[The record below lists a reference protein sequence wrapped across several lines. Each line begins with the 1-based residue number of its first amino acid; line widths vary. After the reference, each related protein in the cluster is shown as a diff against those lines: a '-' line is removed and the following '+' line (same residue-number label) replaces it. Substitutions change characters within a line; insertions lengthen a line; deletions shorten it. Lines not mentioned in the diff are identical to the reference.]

1 MLLFPKYSELLDS
14 EAPTETLRTQ
24 QRTDVKKIFKTLTA
38 AVASGA
44 IAFTMTACGSNEA
57 SSENNTSS
65 VSASD
70 STTQFPITIKHRF
83 GETPI
88 KEAPQR
94 IACVGWANQEVPL
107 ALGQVP
113 VGMTKATYGDDDDN
127 GILPWVEDKLKEL
140 GADSG
145 DKKPVLFDETDGI
158 PFEQVAETKPDI
170 ILATY
175 SGISKEDYETLS
187 KIAPVIAYPD
197 MAWGTSLEDMVLIS
211 SKAIGKA
218 DEGKK
223 LSENLDA
230 TIADALEKYP
240 NLKGKKALF
249 TTPGNGS
256 DPSKLSFYSTEDP
269 RMGFLMDHGLA
280 APKIVEEKSKTAD
293 NFWVEVSTENPEQF
307 DDVDLIISYSS
318 GDKAKEEKKVKDMQ
332 ADPLLSKIPAVKN
345 GNIAFLEDGPLGAS
359 ANPSPLAI
367 PWGIDRYFG
376 ALNEGLKK

>member
-1 MLLFPKYSELLDS
+1 M
-14 EAPTETLRTQ
+14 
-24 QRTDVKKIFKTLTA
+24 KKIFKTLTA

-249 TTPGNGS
+249 ATPATAQTHPSLASTPQKILVWDSSWTTVLQRRRS
-256 DPSKLSFYSTEDP
+256 SRKSP
-269 RMGFLMDHGLA
+269 RL
-280 APKIVEEKSKTAD
+280 PT
-293 NFWVEVSTENPEQF
+293 
-307 DDVDLIISYSS
+307 IS
-318 GDKAKEEKKVKDMQ
+318 G
-332 ADPLLSKIPAVKN
+332 
-345 GNIAFLEDGPLGAS
+345 
-359 ANPSPLAI
+359 
-367 PWGIDRYFG
+367 
-376 ALNEGLKK
+376 

>member
-1 MLLFPKYSELLDS
+1 M
-14 EAPTETLRTQ
+14 
-24 QRTDVKKIFKTLTA
+24 KKIFKTLTA

-249 TTPGNGS
+249 ATPGNGS

-318 GDKAKEEKKVKDMQ
+318 GDKAEEEKKVKDMQ

>member
-1 MLLFPKYSELLDS
+1 
-14 EAPTETLRTQ
+14 
-24 QRTDVKKIFKTLTA
+24 
-38 AVASGA
+38 
-44 IAFTMTACGSNEA
+44 
-57 SSENNTSS
+57 
-65 VSASD
+65 
-70 STTQFPITIKHRF
+70 
-83 GETPI
+83 
-88 KEAPQR
+88 
-94 IACVGWANQEVPL
+94 
-107 ALGQVP
+107 
-113 VGMTKATYGDDDDN
+113 MTKATYGDDDDN

-249 TTPGNGS
+249 ATPGNGS

-318 GDKAKEEKKVKDMQ
+318 GDKAEEEKKVKDMQ

>member
-127 GILPWVEDKLKEL
+127 GILPWVEDKLK
-140 GADSG
+140 
-145 DKKPVLFDETDGI
+145 
-158 PFEQVAETKPDI
+158 
-170 ILATY
+170 
-175 SGISKEDYETLS
+175 
-187 KIAPVIAYPD
+187 
-197 MAWGTSLEDMVLIS
+197 
-211 SKAIGKA
+211 
-218 DEGKK
+218 
-223 LSENLDA
+223 
-230 TIADALEKYP
+230 
-240 NLKGKKALF
+240 
-249 TTPGNGS
+249 
-256 DPSKLSFYSTEDP
+256 
-269 RMGFLMDHGLA
+269 
-280 APKIVEEKSKTAD
+280 
-293 NFWVEVSTENPEQF
+293 
-307 DDVDLIISYSS
+307 
-318 GDKAKEEKKVKDMQ
+318 
-332 ADPLLSKIPAVKN
+332 
-345 GNIAFLEDGPLGAS
+345 
-359 ANPSPLAI
+359 
-367 PWGIDRYFG
+367 
-376 ALNEGLKK
+376 GLKTS

>member
-1 MLLFPKYSELLDS
+1 MNKTF
-14 EAPTETLRTQ
+14 R
-24 QRTDVKKIFKTLTA
+24 TLTI

-44 IAFTMTACGSNEA
+44 IAFTMAACGSGDT

-70 STTQFPITIKHRF
+70 ANTQFPVTIKHAL
-83 GETPI
+83 GETTI

-94 IACVGWANQEVPL
+94 IATVGWANHEVPL

-113 VGMTKATYGDDDDN
+113 VGMSKATYGDDDGD
-127 GILPWVEDKLKEL
+127 GILPWVEEKLKEL

-145 DKKPVLFDETDGI
+145 EKKPVLFDETDGI
-158 PFEQVAETKPDI
+158 PFEKVADTKPDI

-175 SGISKEDYETLS
+175 SGISQEDYDTLS

-197 MAWGTSLEDMVLIS
+197 MAWGTSLEDMTLIS

-223 LSENLDA
+223 LSENLDV

-249 TTPGNGS
+249 TSFGGSS
-256 DPSKLSFYSTEDP
+256 DPSKLGFYSTEDP
-269 RMGFLMDHGLA
+269 RMGFLVNHGLT
-280 APKIVEEKSKTAD
+280 APKIVEEQSKTAD
-293 NFWVEVSTENPEQF
+293 KFWVEVSTENPEQF
-307 DDVDLIISYSS
+307 DDVDVIISYSS
-318 GDKAKEEKKVKDMQ
+318 GDKAEDEKNVKDMQ

-345 GNIAFLEDGPLGAS
+345 GNIAFLEDGPLGAAS
-359 ANPSPLAI
+359 NPSPLSI
-367 PWGIDRYFG
+367 PWGIDRYFA